1 MRLKRI
7 LGVATLIGSSTS
19 QMPFCGQTIKRGT
32 VNKRLTRNR
41 TAHRPRAGPG
51 SPNRVRI
58 HVGGRNRMRL
68 PTNKG
73 NHFIKTHGRGDN
85 HFPHLRL
92 TLVTSFWRTR
102 KINEHRNN
110 NKLTCPPPP
119 RKKIRIQTRTK
130 QKIPQEKKPTMTTG
144 VCGPYCHSAGERS
157 QFFFAFFMPISLPRV
172 QRRRFNPVLHSRKN
186 LASHLSPR
194 WLLGLK

>member
-7 LGVATLIGSSTS
+7 LGVAPLIRSSTS

-32 VNKRLTRNR
+32 VSKRLTRNR

-51 SPNRVRI
+51 NPNRVRT
-58 HVGGRNRMRL
+58 GPRNP

-73 NHFIKTHGRGDN
+73 NRFIKTHGRGDN

-92 TLVTSFWRTR
+92 TLLVTSFWRTR

-119 RKKIRIQTRTK
+119 RKKSEYKREQIKKYHKKKK
-130 QKIPQEKKPTMTTG
+130 QQ
-144 VCGPYCHSAGERS
+144 
-157 QFFFAFFMPISLPRV
+157 
-172 QRRRFNPVLHSRKN
+172 
-186 LASHLSPR
+186 
-194 WLLGLK
+194 